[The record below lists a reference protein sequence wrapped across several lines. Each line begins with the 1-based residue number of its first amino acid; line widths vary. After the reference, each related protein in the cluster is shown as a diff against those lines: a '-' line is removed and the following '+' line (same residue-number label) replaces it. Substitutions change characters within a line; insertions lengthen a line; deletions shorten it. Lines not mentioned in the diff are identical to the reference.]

1 MVGTMRGLQSNRGTI
16 VTRSRHRRTN
26 NSNDNSWQGHQWSTT
41 LGEIVFW
48 LSTDSVF
55 CFFNGSIFDVIGQK
69 LVSWNYKI
77 FDYVNRTRIYI
88 NFNRY
93 VRCRLIQ
100 LISRSNVQVIDC
112 VCCRLILLIS
122 RSNIQVI
129 DRVCCRLILL
139 ISSDNIHVIISLNK
153 MGQIIFL

>member
-1 MVGTMRGLQSNRGTI
+1 MINEWVAWSETI
-16 VTRSRHRRTN
+16 
-26 NSNDNSWQGHQWSTT
+26 
-41 LGEIVFW
+41 IVIIIALEQLATIYFTIQF
-48 LSTDSVF
+48 LKTENHKISVF

-122 RSNIQVI
+122 I
-129 DRVCCRLILL
+129 
-139 ISSDNIHVIISLNK
+139 DNIHGINSLNIL
-153 MGQIIFL
+153 GQIVATIPYIGCD